1 MKRNLDQIVAD
12 IKENRGP
19 QLLLLFGDDLQV
31 QEACKTLLDNLVPE
45 DQRGFNLERFDGRST
60 PWDQIEVSLN
70 TPPFFPGKKVVWVEN
85 VAYFISREQKG
96 ELGEKVRQ
104 AWSEGKKNEA
114 VRLLQD
120 LLAVEG
126 WTQEQLEQA
135 QSTSSSGPLNGLLEV
150 DGPEASAD
158 VQALLAHSRSQGM
171 DLSRRRGAEEQRLGE
186 MLDHGLPPWDFLLMT
201 AVQADRRTRL
211 YKRLEDMGAVLQL
224 VIERDRSG
232 RINRESLALFVNQR
246 LREVGKTIDPRA
258 REMILLRAGDDL
270 LGLQQELEKLFLYV
284 GDQPSIRSQ
293 DVGAI
298 FADQGDGWVFDL
310 TRCIAERNA
319 VAALAHLARL
329 LAQGEHPL
337 KLLGTIAAEIRRL
350 LAARQLIDGE
360 VRGQWKRGLTY
371 QQFQQ
376 NVLREGAPILTRN
389 PYADY
394 MCFQRADQFSLGE
407 LRACLIRSYET
418 DLRLKSTGNDPRLVM
433 EKLILDMCLGSRKEN
448 RPIRSRIR
456 I

>member
-12 IKENRGP
+12 IKENKGP

-45 DQRGFNLERFDGRST
+45 DQRGFNLERFDGRSA
-60 PWDQIEVSLN
+60 PWDQIDVSLN

-85 VAYFISREQKG
+85 AAYFISREQKG
-96 ELGEKVRQ
+96 ELGEKIRQ
-104 AWSEGKKNEA
+104 AWSEGKKDEA

-135 QSTSSSGPLNGLLEV
+135 QSTSSSGPLNELLEV

-158 VQALLAHSRSQGM
+158 AQALLAHSRSQGM
-171 DLSRRRGAEEQRLGE
+171 DLSRRRGAAEQRLGE

-224 VIERDRSG
+224 VVERDRSG

-258 REMILLRAGDDL
+258 RDMILLRAGDEL

-284 GDQPSIRSQ
+284 GDQPTIRSQ
-293 DVGAI
+293 DVDAI

-337 KLLGTIAAEIRRL
+337 KLLGTITAEIRRL
-350 LAARQLIDGE
+350 LAARQLIDGD

-376 NVLREGAPILTRN
+376 NVLRQGAPILTRN

-407 LRACLIRSYET
+407 LRACLTSSYET

-433 EKLILDMCLGSRKEN
+433 EKLILDMCVGSRKEN